1 MDKSLL
7 ELIKEEDKLVYN
19 AKINRETYEML
30 KGEKSDSLA
39 SCYKEKYEK
48 EKQNLLN
55 CRKEI
60 AQYLRFLE
68 ALVKEDEE

>member
-7 ELIKEEDKLVYN
+7 ELLREEDKLVYD

-30 KGEKSDSLA
+30 KGEKSEGLA

-60 AQYLRFLE
+60 ARYLKFLE
-68 ALVKEDEE
+68 ALRED